1 MFKTS
6 ILPWV
11 SVNKRWCVDF
21 FVKFYHCKFRIHR
34 IFQCRSDLVEFFVF
48 LWKTLSRF
56 YTNCLKTV
64 KWLWHR
70 RCVFYFTRK
79 VCKSFSHF
87 ENADQISIFTLI
99 AKDLAP
105 LGEIWTLWDSF
116 LVLQISSL
124 LMDAKTFRNSYSH
137 GYNKKDVT
145 KNLESFLG
153 VNLQWRPCFGGLV
166 SNFTKLWSPSIIME
180 ESALF

>member
-11 SVNKRWCVDF
+11 SVNKRWCDE
-21 FVKFYHCKFRIHR
+21 FYHCKFRIHL
-34 IFQCRSDLVEFFVF
+34 IFQCRSDLVDFFIF

-56 YTNCLKTV
+56 YINCLKTV

-70 RCVFYFTRK
+70 RCVFYFTWK
-79 VCKSFSHF
+79 ICKSFSHF
-87 ENADQISIFTLI
+87 ENADQISIFALI

-105 LGEIWTLWDSF
+105 LAKIWTLWNSLF
-116 LVLQISSL
+116 VLQISSL

-137 GYNKKDVT
+137 VYNKKDVM

-153 VNLQWRPCFGGLV
+153 VNLRWRPCFGGLI
-166 SNFTKLWSPSIIME
+166 SNFTELWSHHGRKCSILE
-180 ESALF
+180 L

>member
-1 MFKTS
+1 M
-6 ILPWV
+6 PWV

-21 FVKFYHCKFRIHR
+21 FVKFYHCKFRINR
-34 IFQCRSDLVEFFVF
+34 IFQCRSDLAEFFVF
-48 LWKTLSRF
+48 LRKTLSRF
-56 YTNCLKTV
+56 YTNCLEVV

-105 LGEIWTLWDSF
+105 LAEIWTLWNSLF
-116 LVLQISSL
+116 VLQISSL

-137 GYNKKDVT
+137 VYNKKDVM

-166 SNFTKLWSPSIIME
+166 SFFTKLWSPSIIME